1 MSFKLSNR
9 SRERLLGVHPK
20 LVRVVERAIEITK
33 VDFGVTCGLRTE
45 VEQQQLV
52 AAGKSQTMKS
62 KHLRQ
67 EDGFGHAVDLVA
79 YVHTDG
85 GAHVSWELNLYDDI
99 ADAMKRAARDVGLS
113 VRWGGAWQV
122 NDITVWQ
129 GTMEEAMMSYIDLRR
144 SQGRRP
150 FIDGPHF
157 EVSSL

>member
-9 SRERLLGVHPK
+9 SRDNLRGVHPK

-33 VDFGVTCGLRTE
+33 VDFGVTQGLRTE
-45 VEQQQLV
+45 IEQEQLV

-67 EDGFGHAVDLVA
+67 DDGFGHAVDLVA

-113 VRWGGAWQV
+113 VRWGAAWQV

-129 GTMEEAMMSYIDLRR
+129 GTMEDAMMSYIDLRR

-157 EVSSL
+157 EISS

>member
-9 SRERLLGVHPK
+9 SRDNLRGVHPQ

-33 VDFGVTCGLRTE
+33 VDFGVTQGLRTE
-45 VEQQQLV
+45 IEQQQLV

-67 EDGFGHAVDLVA
+67 DDGFGHAVDLVA
-79 YVHTDG
+79 WVHTDG
-85 GAHVSWELNLYDDI
+85 GANISWELNLYDDI
-99 ADAMKRAARDVGLS
+99 ADAMKKAAREVGLS
-113 VRWGGAWQV
+113 VRWGAAWQV

-150 FIDGPHF
+150 FLDGPHF
-157 EVSSL
+157 EISGL